1 MRFISIEKY
10 KDIDKFKKELQKLEE
25 FITDNEW
32 LTMLKY
38 DIALNPDLSD
48 EISKIIDYINVDTF
62 TAEDYNDLILKLKDE
77 CIKLKND
84 ADSCDDKI
92 EKWYK
97 YRHAY
102 AYYGMIEVI
111 TEGSIITEKIL
122 DEFKRK
128 YGDNYLDELKKIT
141 ANHTGFI
148 KAMWC
153 GSEDCE
159 NKLKEEYGITSR
171 CKPFEQEVI
180 SNECVCC
187 GKHAED
193 MLIWGK
199 AY

>member
-1 MRFISIEKY
+1 MKPSNFISIEKY

-25 FITDNEW
+25 FVTDNEW

-48 EISKIIDYINVDTF
+48 EISKIIDYINVDIF
-62 TAEDYNDLILKLKDE
+62 KAEDYNDLILKLKDE

-97 YRHAY
+97 YRHSY

-122 DEFKRK
+122 SEFKKK
-128 YGDNYLDELKKIT
+128 YGINYLDELKKID
-141 ANHTGFI
+141 NYKHELILNNNERILFDDI
-148 KAMWC
+148 Y
-153 GSEDCE
+153 SLEYE
-159 NKLKEEYGITSR
+159 N
-171 CKPFEQEVI
+171 
-180 SNECVCC
+180 
-187 GKHAED
+187 
-193 MLIWGK
+193 
-199 AY
+199 